1 MWILCNN
8 LRADSLSDWTHLFN
22 RNLKVR
28 FMNRSILGAIF
39 AVAVTAT
46 GFAQAGSSLSAVVP
60 LTAGQ
65 TLESG
70 NGKYMLVMQASD
82 GNLVVYRKSDM
93 KVIWTTG
100 KPAGA
105 GAWAVVQTDKNFVV
119 YSGPYPAYGT
129 VAWSSGTGQA
139 GLDDHSVNLSIW
151 PDGKLTLM
159 TSTSQ
164 GVPYWSTPGDST
176 VCPDGNAKTAY
187 PICMRPGTKYQSN
200 SYVYACTYAQAQVLA
215 NQFVNDGA
223 VMGACH

>member
-1 MWILCNN
+1 MKRL
-8 LRADSLSDWTHLFN
+8 
-22 RNLKVR
+22 
-28 FMNRSILGAIF
+28 ILGGVF
-39 AVAVTAT
+39 AAAMAAT
-46 GFAQAGSSLSAVVP
+46 GFAQAGDSLSALVP

-70 NGKYMLVMQASD
+70 NGKYMLVMQGTD
-82 GNLVVYRKSDM
+82 GNLVVYRKADG

-119 YSGPYPAYGT
+119 YSGPYPAHGT
-129 VAWSSGTGQA
+129 AAWSSGTAQA
-139 GLDDHSVNLSIW
+139 GVNDPTARLTIW

-176 VCPDGNAKTAY
+176 VCPDGNPKTAY
-187 PICMRPGTKYQSN
+187 PICMRPGTNYQSN

-215 NQFVNDGA
+215 SQFVNAGA
-223 VMGACH
+223 VMGTCH